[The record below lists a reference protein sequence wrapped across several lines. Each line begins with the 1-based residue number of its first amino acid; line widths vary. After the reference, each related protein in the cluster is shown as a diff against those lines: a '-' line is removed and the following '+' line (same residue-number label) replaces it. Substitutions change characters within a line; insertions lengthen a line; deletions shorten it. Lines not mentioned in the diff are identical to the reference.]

1 MLLVSSD
8 PYLSTMRKLP
18 KKTITQLSE
27 EVKSLLILNVC
38 NDDDDAL
45 VNMDHDDDDDDL
57 EVDEEFSET
66 EDETDEDL

>member
-18 KKTITQLSE
+18 KKTIPQLSE
-27 EVKSLLILNVC
+27 EVKSLLILNIC
-38 NDDDDAL
+38 NDDEL
-45 VNMDHDDDDDDL
+45 VNMDHDDL